1 MAQVYRYKRTHV
13 YYYEVVA
20 NDAKSANELIRKVW
34 AGSYKDME
42 LSDYA
47 LVKTTR
53 FDPKPVLAV
62 TPAEPEVEVVEE
74 KPAVKKVAKKAAKKA
89 VKKAAKKVVKKAGT
103 KK

>member
-20 NDAKSANELIRKVW
+20 NDAKTAGEMVRRVW

-47 LVKTTR
+47 LVKTSK
-53 FDPKPVLAV
+53 FDPKPAAV
-62 TPAEPEVEVVEE
+62 TAPADAEAEVVQT
-74 KPAVKKVAKKAAKKA
+74 KLAAKKAAKKP
-89 VKKAAKKVVKKAGT
+89 VKKTKAKKAQKTIVKKP
-103 KK
+103 

>member
-20 NDAKSANELIRKVW
+20 NDAKTAGEMVRRVW

-47 LVKTTR
+47 LVKTSK
-53 FDPKPVLAV
+53 FDPKPVAV
-62 TPAEPEVEVVEE
+62 TAPAELEEEVIQT
-74 KPAVKKVAKKAAKKA
+74 KPAAKKA
-89 VKKAAKKVVKKAGT
+89 VKKTAKKAAKKVTKKAST
-103 KK
+103 KNKK

>member
-62 TPAEPEVEVVEE
+62 TPVEPEVEVVEE
-74 KPAVKKVAKKAAKKA
+74 KPAVKKVAKKAVKKTAKKATKKA
-89 VKKAAKKVVKKAGT
+89 VKKTAKNK
-103 KK
+103 